1 MKQESLSDRE
11 FMDEFYKKKEF
22 QTVAVENTFTMGAIT
37 EREKFRAA
45 KQILLGLA
53 ILYVITLLISIMRPE
68 MATQLLDMSKTMFP
82 PIATL
87 ILVKYFQE
95 RWN

>member
-1 MKQESLSDRE
+1 MDDLYANTE
-11 FMDEFYKKKEF
+11 FDSSILEKPSSAG
-22 QTVAVENTFTMGAIT
+22 TIT
-37 EREKFRAA
+37 EKEKFSAA

-53 ILYVITLLISIMRPE
+53 ILYVLTIFAAMIRPL
-68 MATQLLDMSKTMFP
+68 MAAVLLDISKTIFP

-95 RWN
+95 KWN